1 MGREETEIMFDIEIR
16 RTFAAAH
23 RLRGYNGPCRRLH
36 GHNYS
41 VVVTVRTAKLDDLGL
56 ALDFNI
62 LKERLDGILDGYDH
76 RELNELDDFKEIN
89 PTSENLA
96 RTIYRKLAA
105 EIDGDGIRLHS
116 VRIGESENSAVTY
129 FEE

>member
-1 MGREETEIMFDIEIR
+1 MFDIEIR

-23 RLRGYNGPCRRLH
+23 RLRGYDGPCRRLH

-62 LKERLDGILDGYDH
+62 LKARLDEILDGYDH
-76 RELNELDDFKEIN
+76 RELNELEDFREVN

-105 EIDGDGIRLHS
+105 KIDGEGIRLHS

>member
-1 MGREETEIMFDIEIR
+1 MGRKGKTIMFDIEIR

-23 RLRGYNGPCRRLH
+23 RLRGYSGPCRRLH

-41 VVVTVRTAKLDDLGL
+41 VVVTVRTARLDDLGL
-56 ALDFNI
+56 ALDFTI
-62 LKERLDGILDGYDH
+62 LKARLDEILDGYDH
-76 RELNELDDFKEIN
+76 RELNELDDVREIN
-89 PTSENLA
+89 PTCENLA
-96 RTIYRKLAA
+96 RTIYRKLA
-105 EIDGDGIRLHS
+105 ETVDGDGIRLHS

>member
-1 MGREETEIMFDIEIR
+1 MFDIEIR

-23 RLRGYNGPCRRLH
+23 QLRGYDGPCRNIH

-41 VVVTVRTAKLDDLGL
+41 VVVTVRAAKLDELGL
-56 ALDFNI
+56 ALDFTI
-62 LKERLDGILDGYDH
+62 LKARLDEILGGYDH
-76 RELNELDDFKEIN
+76 RCLNELDDFREVN

-105 EIDGDGIRLHS
+105 KIHGDGIRLHS

>member
-1 MGREETEIMFDIEIR
+1 M
-16 RTFAAAH
+16 
-23 RLRGYNGPCRRLH
+23 
-36 GHNYS
+36 
-41 VVVTVRTAKLDDLGL
+41 RTAKLDDLGL

-62 LKERLDGILDGYDH
+62 LKARLDEILDGYDH
-76 RELNELDDFKEIN
+76 QELNELDDFREIN

-105 EIDGDGIRLHS
+105 KIDGDGIRLHS